1 MVENEKLTPE
11 EAFLWVRI
19 NNVPPG
25 FKYRRAA
32 LLNLNYPR
40 RLIDHGIK
48 KLIDL
53 NLIIETKENIRNVH
67 YEAIDLQKDW
77 YKMNQ
82 TLVQNEPNVGTK
94 RTTNKT
100 ISKNINNGEK
110 SPTLTPCRG
119 ILNIDHLIEPGPRR
133 KRLEDALEK
142 RIGFELMPGFFKWL
156 EADFMKDKTKLPIR
170 AYSKKRQDILSL
182 ATNYL
187 SLTAQGYNMDE
198 TPEDL

>member
-1 MVENEKLTPE
+1 MSDEIKNGYGKCPNWLFDLVENEKLTPE

-100 ISKNINNGEK
+100 IYKNINNGDE
-110 SPTLTPCRG
+110 SPEEMPPPAPFQG
-119 ILNIDHLIEPGPRR
+119 VPYIYKAPP
-133 KRLEDALEK
+133 LE
-142 RIGFELMPGFFKWL
+142 GG
-156 EADFMKDKTKLPIR
+156 
-170 AYSKKRQDILSL
+170 
-182 ATNYL
+182 
-187 SLTAQGYNMDE
+187 QGAG
-198 TPEDL
+198 